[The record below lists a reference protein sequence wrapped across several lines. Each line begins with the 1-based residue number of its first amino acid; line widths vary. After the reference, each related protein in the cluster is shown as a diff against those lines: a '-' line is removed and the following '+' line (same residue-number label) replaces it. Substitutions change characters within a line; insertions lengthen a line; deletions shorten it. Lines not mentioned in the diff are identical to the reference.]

1 LLAPLCWPA
10 RTGAPQA
17 NDFFVAGESYA
28 GVYVPLVGRAVLD
41 GNEAGQE
48 PALRL
53 RGYIVGNGVTDERFD
68 GDALVPF
75 AYGKSLIRCAA
86 ASLGAARIAE
96 ALPAAGCPT
105 GPSRL
110 LTAP

>member
-1 LLAPLCWPA
+1 MPWSRPCPLLRAC
-10 RTGAPQA
+10 RQT

-28 GVYVPLVGRAVLD
+28 GVYVPLVTRAVLD

-48 PALRL
+48 PELRL

-75 AYGKSLIRCAA
+75 AYGKSLIRC
-86 ASLGAARIAE
+86 
-96 ALPAAGCPT
+96 
-105 GPSRL
+105 
-110 LTAP
+110 